1 MLKAFWQGGPAD
13 QVTPKA
19 SAQANPFD
27 SYGADKARTAA
38 SPAGSRKN
46 SFVRSLTGGGGAR
59 TPTHQKSSLLPI
71 DGAPGPTTPGAS
83 MLSHGISPAPAT
95 TALSTAE
102 PNFNFSVNPAT
113 LARKTGSGGSSGTSG
128 SGSRT
133 TPALPTVAQP
143 SAPATPAADTAKPA
157 KGPSSGSSQT
167 QTLPRGK
174 LYVKLIE
181 ARGLA
186 SASQA
191 ARPYV
196 VASFDQSEFVS
207 REALDSDESEKSDH
221 APRKADNGTSTPRLE
236 TAPGPNASGL
246 SRSLEAYRISE
257 AARASNGNGL
267 GQSSP
272 AYNPVWRHEVILCVA
287 RSLSRSDP
295 AAT

>member
-1 MLKAFWQGGPAD
+1 MLKAFWQAGPSD

-27 SYGADKARTAA
+27 SYGADKARIAS

-46 SFVRSLTGGGGAR
+46 SFVRSLTGGGGGAR

-71 DGAPGPTTPGAS
+71 DGAPGPSTPGAS

-113 LARKTGSGGSSGTSG
+113 LTRKTGSGGSAGTAG
-128 SGSRT
+128 SGGRT
-133 TPALPTVAQP
+133 VPASPTVAQP
-143 SAPATPAADTAKPA
+143 PTPAASAPAADAATPVKPPA
-157 KGPSSGSSQT
+157 NAQMQS
-167 QTLPRGK
+167 LPRGK

-186 SASQA
+186 AASHA

-207 REALDSDESEKSDH
+207 REALDTDESEKSDH
-221 APRKADNGTSTPRLE
+221 APRKSDNGTSTPRLE
-236 TAPGPNASGL
+236 TAPGPSASGL

-272 AYNPVWRHEVILCVA
+272 AYNPVWRHEVILCVHISCA
-287 RSLSRSDP
+287 HC
-295 AAT
+295 